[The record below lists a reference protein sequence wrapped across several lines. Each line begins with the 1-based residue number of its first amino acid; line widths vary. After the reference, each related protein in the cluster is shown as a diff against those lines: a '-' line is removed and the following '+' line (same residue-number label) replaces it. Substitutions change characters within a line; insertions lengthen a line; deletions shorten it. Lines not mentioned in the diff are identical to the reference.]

1 MKTKKR
7 TNAVHFVPF
16 SSYGVT
22 ELFAINSN
30 DVERVNVYTQFPA
43 TASGHQDIE
52 PIVSLLLLGR
62 LQLRSED
69 EYGY

>member
-1 MKTKKR
+1 LY
-7 TNAVHFVPF
+7 V
-16 SSYGVT
+16 VT
-22 ELFAINSN
+22 ELFAINVRY
-30 DVERVNVYTQFPA
+30 DMERVNVYTHFPA
-43 TASGHQDIE
+43 TASGHQDVE